1 MKTAAKGFGK
11 SVMNPLHREGWWSR
25 RIVLMVYVAL
35 ELVTVH
41 SPVVLGTLD
50 LQLDEE
56 QPAGTIVGDISA
68 GLPPGVTASLY
79 FISDHEG
86 TGVGSDLDI
95 DESTGI
101 IKTAKVL
108 DRELRD
114 RYNFI
119 AVTMTGVTVEVS
131 IKVNDI
137 NDHAPTFP
145 RKRATFKIP
154 EQTAI
159 GTRFPLEPAVD
170 ADKGQFTTQ
179 GYLIKDGNVGQ
190 AFTLETRR
198 GSNEVLYLDLVVNA
212 VLDREKRSTYTLSLE
227 AFDGGSPKRTDQMIL
242 DIAVQDI
249 NDNAPS
255 FNQSRYHAII
265 SENLQPGSNILQVF
279 ATDADEG
286 DNGMVLYEINRR
298 QSDPDRYF
306 VIDSRSGMITLNKPL
321 DFEMRRVHELVV
333 QAQDNATHPEVTNAF
348 VTIHVR
354 DYNDNQPTM
363 TIIFLSEDG
372 SPRISEGAQPGQ
384 YVARI
389 SVTDPDYGEYANVNV
404 SLEGGDGKFGLTTK
418 DNIIYLICVD
428 QILDREERDTY
439 ELRVMATDSG
449 TPPLRAESSFVIQV
463 TDVNDN
469 PPLFDQPVYRQVI
482 PEVVF
487 PGSFVLQVTA
497 RDKDQ
502 GPNGDINYSILQDKG
517 AFSNWFSIDSV
528 TGIITTLSQLDYE
541 KNPNPSITVL
551 ATDGGKPPLSSTA
564 VVKIVLQDINDNE
577 PVFERN
583 FYNVSIKENTAA
595 GTCILEVTATDADG
609 GSFGSITYSLGSGI
623 NSAVPSQFT
632 IGKETGQICT
642 SVVLDRDQGLASYD
656 FTVTA
661 VDGGGLSSVAYVK
674 VDLVDIND
682 NRPAFYPVSYAVS
695 LSTQSAPGTS
705 VVRVTAYD
713 PDSGENGR
721 ITYKTVPGGASP
733 YFTLN
738 KDTGVISL
746 SRSVYGKANSVIPMV
761 ISAQD
766 GGGLVALVNARVNI
780 SVVAGLVAPPVFE
793 QTQYYFTVSED
804 VLQGTVVGNVQANTK
819 TGTSRDISYTISSGD
834 PAGYFTVDPETGALR
849 TSLSLDHEAQSA
861 LDLEVQARSG
871 NPPAFG
877 QTRVHIT
884 IADINDNPPVFL
896 PSSSESLLLP
906 EHTEMGTVVYRVQ
919 AEDRDSGTN
928 GQLTFDLSSPSGI
941 QRTFSIER
949 SSGEIRLVGSLSY
962 ENAPRYDLQV
972 IAKDSG
978 VPQLSATFMLVVHV
992 QAENDQGPVFDTL
1005 TYRVELKEG
1014 TPINTRFLQVRALN
1028 RETPGLGYSS
1038 PLAYHLRP
1046 DGDAAGFGIAA
1057 DSGWLFVKSA
1067 LDREVKDMYLLT
1079 VLASAGH
1086 GQWKKTGSA
1095 TVRISVTD
1103 ENDNAPRLTQE
1114 RVFMA
1119 VKENLPAG
1127 TGFGHV
1133 SATDRDSGPN
1143 GRLSYRL
1150 LHPDRNFQINS
1161 HTGEIS
1167 TRMTLDR
1174 EQQSSYQLVVVVQ
1187 DGGSPPRSA
1196 TGTAFVTIL
1205 DDNDNDPAFI
1215 HSQSGKNLIIKV
1227 SEGQSSGVLLGT
1239 LQAKDPDEGENG
1251 TVFYSLS
1258 GPRAERFTLNPN
1270 TGELRS
1276 SSPLSHSERAEY
1288 TLTVTATDRG
1298 LPPRSTSCSLTIQV
1312 LSINRPPSQ
1321 TNSLSISFNSVEE
1334 AKPGSVIGSVRL
1346 HDRETPE
1353 EGKVTYT
1360 VVGGTDRDGTFVVD
1374 RLTGDVYLAR
1384 PLDYERDMRYT
1395 LQIEVDYFSQD
1406 PPSSTLVHLDID
1418 VEDSNDHAPQFPE
1431 DPITIVISESMQPS
1445 SSVYTFQATDKDGS
1459 GPNSELRYSI
1469 LQQWPNTPGLLTLDP
1484 STGVLSLAQE
1494 LDHEVTSN
1502 LILVVK
1508 ATDSALDASQ
1518 RRWGSVTARVY
1529 VTDENDNPPVFSSPT
1544 AVSVME
1550 DQPVGFVAL
1559 YVMARDA
1566 DQGENGRVTYIIQS
1580 GNTGGTFSL
1589 NPNTG
1594 SLSIF
1599 KPLDREEQDVFN
1611 LTIIAED
1618 HGIPQHSSSQLLC
1631 VHVIDVNDE
1640 VPWFEESQYEAQI
1653 SENQPPGT
1661 SVLTVSA
1668 SDLDQGTNG
1677 QVTYGGISEEGFS
1690 INPVTGVI
1698 TTTKSLDRE
1707 LQEYYTVTVYA
1718 KDGGLPPNYAKATV
1732 RIRVLDEN
1740 DNAPVF
1746 GRLYY
1751 SIEVPENLE
1760 AVLLFTLRATDQD
1773 AGDSG
1778 EMNYRITAG
1787 DPSGDFHL
1795 DRQSGALSTSRPL
1808 DREKRA
1814 GYTLTVTAQD
1824 QGNPSLSSTATV
1836 EVTVLDIND
1845 HSPQFQSSSY
1855 TADVSEDV
1863 PMGSLVLEVKAID
1876 LDQGPNSQVQYF
1888 LSHGSKSMFIID
1900 QNTGRI
1906 ITAAPLDRER
1916 TASYTFEVYATDSSP
1931 ANPRNSTTH
1940 VTVYI
1945 QDVNDNAP
1953 FFIQD
1958 PLIVNIS
1965 ASSVSSRRVLATMR
1979 AEDKDFGANGSVFY
1993 RFANPVRGFTINS
2006 LTGDIQATEKLQTLT
2021 QSQRTLI
2028 VQAMDQGNPAQSSLG
2043 VVIIY
2048 IREQSYRGIRFSRTA
2063 RDVSLQENAAKGTVV
2078 TQTQAQYPDGSQTG
2092 ISYSLFSGN
2101 RMQSFGINTITG
2113 EIWVQKSEG
2122 LDFEETPKL
2131 RLVVK
2136 AETAS
2141 SSSYMAVNLILQDV
2155 NDNLPRFQLQNY
2167 VAYIREAQGY
2177 DFPIIQVVADDLDQ
2191 GQNGQVTYSIRSSSM
2206 SGLFKIDP
2214 LTGSITTAAIMDR
2227 EIWPQTKL
2235 VVTATDRGTPRL
2247 AGSAT
2252 LTVIIIDLNDNS
2264 PMIPLPREIRV
2275 PEDTL
2280 IGTVITQVTG
2290 NDVDSGPAL
2299 SYTLHLDRN
2308 SQGMFGIHCYGG
2320 GVSLT
2325 GPLDYEER
2333 TWYTLTIRS
2342 SDSKHQSEA
2351 NLTVLVDDVNDNAP
2365 TFTQD
2370 FYQVTVTEHLPAGS
2384 AVITVTATDRDTGEN
2399 GKITYRVM
2407 SSTRGV
2413 FYIDPSNGTL
2423 FVNQKTEFDFENPSI
2438 LVVIEARDQGTPSL
2452 SSIATVQVQVSD
2464 VNDNAPIFHQSEYR
2478 ATVSEDGLPGSTVL
2492 TLEAVDG
2499 DLSRDNCGF
2508 DFAIASGNSGN
2519 AFQIESSVRFLE
2531 GRGFQTVGSL
2541 ILVEEL
2547 DFEAMPSYN
2556 LTVVVSDR
2564 GIPQRSSSVP
2574 ILISVTD
2581 ANDNPP
2587 AFNRAE
2593 YSVVLSEGTAAGTE
2607 ILHLSA
2613 TDPDSAPNGEVQYF
2627 ISSGDETDLFQVDRW
2642 TGALKLQRPLDS
2654 ERQLSH
2660 MIVVQA
2666 TDGQGHYAL
2675 VPVSIEVKDIN
2686 DNRPFFPLKLVTAS
2700 IRENQPQNALVTM
2713 LHAIDHDRG
2722 VFGQLRYYM
2731 LDNSK
2736 DGRDAFLINQTS
2748 GEVRTRSIF
2757 DFEKANSFH
2766 FIAVAID
2773 AGNYSATVTVQVY
2786 VTGEDEYDPVFT
2798 SSEFSFEVPEGA
2810 KKGQIIGKVQAR
2822 DEDGGVDGI
2831 VLYSL
2836 ADSSPYF
2843 EVNKSTGAISLKMDS
2858 YSRHVSRSKRE
2869 LRLMTLDVTAHSP
2882 LEASRIAMAKV
2893 TIDVTH
2899 TSFGLSTDMN
2909 MMLISII
2916 AVSVG
2921 TIVILII
2928 IAVALVFVKLR
2939 RQRKQQKANRRTPAS
2954 GTMLHKLDETKIAAN
2969 EIIYHQTLPGYA
2981 ADPSSSSGG
2990 PYTRGGS
2997 LDPSHSSG
3005 RGSAE
3010 AEAAEDDEIR
3020 MINEYP
3026 RVSSISSSMQERISA
3041 RGPDSGIQQD
3051 ADQLSDVSCE
3061 PSIDWFKGKKL
3072 GSLNDTLLAGQ
3083 VPVYRD
3089 EGGGY
3094 VGVGRGLSISHPKDY
3109 TFPEDGK
3116 PAVDGSLTAIV
3127 ASDEELRGSYNWD
3140 YLLNW
3145 CPQFQP
3151 LANVFTE
3158 IARLKDE
3165 TAPPH
3170 PRRSFHHKAKAES
3183 RIDPPP
3189 LITSVAH
3196 PGAKTVPPKPA
3207 VGRTFP
3213 HLASLRRSPISGEGS
3228 ISSVAMSPSFS
3239 PSLSPLAA
3247 RSPAITPFSVSQGPS
3262 ASMISTTEHNLEHSE
3277 EAELRI

>member
-1 MKTAAKGFGK
+1 MKTAAKGLGK
-11 SVMNPLHREGWWSR
+11 SVMDHSHHEGWWNR
-25 RIVLMVYVAL
+25 RIVLMVYMVL
-35 ELVTVH
+35 QLVTVH
-41 SPVVLGTLD
+41 SPGVTGTLE

-68 GLPPGVTASLY
+68 GLPPGITASLY

-119 AVTMTGVTVEVS
+119 AVTMTGVTVEVT
-131 IKVNDI
+131 INVNDI

-145 RKRATFKIP
+145 RKQATFKIP

-159 GTRFPLEPAVD
+159 GTRFPLEPALD
-170 ADKGQFTTQ
+170 ADKGQLTTQ

-212 VLDREKRSTYTLSLE
+212 ILDREKRSTFTLSLE
-227 AFDGGSPKRTDQMIL
+227 AFDGGSPKRSDQMTL
-242 DIAVQDI
+242 DITVQDI
-249 NDNAPS
+249 NDNAPI

-286 DNGMVLYEINRR
+286 DNGIVLYEINRR

-306 VIDSRSGMITLNKPL
+306 VIDSRTGVITLNKPL

-333 QAQDNATHPEVTNAF
+333 QAQDNATQPEVTNAF

-384 YVARI
+384 FVARI

-404 SLEGGDGKFGLTTK
+404 SLEGGDGKFALTTK
-418 DNIIYLICVD
+418 DSIIYLICVD

-449 TPPLRAESSFVIQV
+449 TPPLRAESSFIIQV
-463 TDVNDN
+463 IDVNDN

-482 PEVVF
+482 PELVF

-502 GPNGDINYSILQDKG
+502 GPNGDINYSILQDQG
-517 AFSNWFSIDSV
+517 TYSNWFSIDSV

-551 ATDGGKPPLSSTA
+551 ASDGGKPPLSSSA
-564 VVKIVLQDINDNE
+564 VVNIVLQDINDNE
-577 PVFERN
+577 PVFEKN
-583 FYNVSIKENTAA
+583 FYNVSIKENTSP

-609 GSFGSITYSLGSGI
+609 GSFGSITYSLGSGM
-623 NSAVPSQFT
+623 NNAAPSQFT

-642 SVVLDRDQGLASYD
+642 SAALDRDQGPASYD
-656 FTVTA
+656 FAVTA
-661 VDGGGLSSVAYVK
+661 VDGGGLSSVTYVK

-713 PDSGENGR
+713 PDSGENGK

-746 SRSVYGKANSVIPMV
+746 SRSVYGKTNSVIPMV

-766 GGGLVALVNARVNI
+766 GGGLVARVNARVNI

-804 VLQGTVVGNVQANTK
+804 VLRGTVVGFVQASSK

-834 PAGYFTVDPETGALR
+834 PAGYFTVDPDTGALR
-849 TSLSLDHEAQSA
+849 TSLSLDHEAQSS

-871 NPPAFG
+871 SPPAFG

-906 EHTEMGTVVYRVQ
+906 GHTEMGTVMYRVQ
-919 AEDRDSGTN
+919 AEDRDSGVN
-928 GQLTFDLSSPSGI
+928 GQLTFDLNSPNGI

-949 SSGEIRLVGSLSY
+949 SSGEIRLVGSLNY
-962 ENAPRYDLQV
+962 ESTPRYDLQV

-1014 TPINTRFLQVRALN
+1014 TPLNTRFLQVRALN
-1028 RETPGLGYSS
+1028 RETPGSGHFS

-1067 LDREVKDMYLLT
+1067 LDREVKDIYLLT
-1079 VLASAGH
+1079 VLASQ
-1086 GQWKKTGSA
+1086 GQGQLKKTGSA
-1095 TVRISVTD
+1095 TVRIAVTD
-1103 ENDNAPRLTQE
+1103 ENDNSPRLTQE

-1119 VKENLPAG
+1119 VRENLPAG
-1127 TGFGHV
+1127 SGFGHV
-1133 SATDRDSGPN
+1133 TASDRDSGPN
-1143 GRLSYRL
+1143 GRLSYRF
-1150 LHPDRNFQINS
+1150 LHPDRYFQINS
-1161 HTGEIS
+1161 NTGEIS
-1167 TRMTLDR
+1167 TRTTLDR

-1187 DGGSPPRSA
+1187 DGGSPSRSA
-1196 TGTAFVTIL
+1196 TGTAFITVL
-1205 DDNDNDPAFI
+1205 DDNDNSPAFP
-1215 HSQSGKNLIIKV
+1215 HSQSGKSLIIQV
-1227 SEGQSSGVLLGT
+1227 AEGQSSGVFLGS
-1239 LQAKDPDEGENG
+1239 LQARDPDEGENG
-1251 TVFYSLS
+1251 TIFYSLS
-1258 GPRAERFTLNPN
+1258 GPRAECFSLNPN
-1270 TGELRS
+1270 SGELRS

-1288 TLTVTATDRG
+1288 SLTVTATDRG
-1298 LPPRSTSCSLTIQV
+1298 LPPRSTPCSLIIQV
-1312 LSINRPPSQ
+1312 LSTNRPTTK
-1321 TNSLSISFNSVEE
+1321 TNSFSMSFNSVEE
-1334 AKPGSVIGSVRL
+1334 AQPGSVIGSVRI
-1346 HDRETPE
+1346 RESEAPE
-1353 EGKVTYT
+1353 VGELTYT
-1360 VVGGTDRDGTFVVD
+1360 LVGGTDRDGTFVVD
-1374 RLTGDVYLAR
+1374 RLNGDVYLAR
-1384 PLDYERDMRYT
+1384 PLDYERDARYT
-1395 LQIEVDYFSQD
+1395 LQIEVDDLSEAN
-1406 PPSSTLVHLDID
+1406 PSSTLVHLDIE
-1418 VEDSNDHAPQFPE
+1418 VEDSNDHAPHFPE
-1431 DPITIVISESMQPS
+1431 DPITIVISENMDPG

-1459 GPNSELRYSI
+1459 GPNSELKYSI
-1469 LQQWPNTPGLLTLDP
+1469 LHQWPNTPGLLYLD
-1484 STGVLSLAQE
+1484 SDTGVLSLGQV
-1494 LDHEVTSN
+1494 LDHEATTN

-1508 ATDSALDASQ
+1508 ATDSAQDASQ
-1518 RRWGSVTARVY
+1518 RRWGSVTARLY
-1529 VTDENDNPPVFSSPT
+1529 VTDENDNPPVFRSPT

-1550 DQPVGFVAL
+1550 DQPVGFVVL
-1559 YVMARDA
+1559 YVMAGDA
-1566 DQGENGRVTYIIQS
+1566 DQGENGRVSYSIQS

-1611 LTIIAED
+1611 LTITAED

-1677 QVTYGGISEEGFS
+1677 QVIYGSISEDGFS
-1690 INPVTGVI
+1690 IHPVTGVI

-1707 LQEYYTVTVYA
+1707 LQEYYTVTVFA
-1718 KDGGLPPNYAKATV
+1718 KDEGLPPNHAKATV
-1732 RIRVLDEN
+1732 KIRVLDEN
-1740 DNAPVF
+1740 DNAPFF

-1760 AVLLFTLRATDQD
+1760 ALPLFTLKATDQD

-1778 EMNYRITAG
+1778 EIIYKIKAG
-1787 DPSGDFHL
+1787 DSLGDFRL
-1795 DRQSGALSTSRPL
+1795 DRQSGVLSTSRPL
-1808 DREKRA
+1808 DRENRA

-1824 QGNPSLSSTATV
+1824 QGHPSLSSTATV
-1836 EVTVLDIND
+1836 EVTVMDIND

-1863 PMGSLVLEVKAID
+1863 HIGSLVLEVKAID
-1876 LDQGPNSQVQYF
+1876 LDQGPNSQVLYY
-1888 LSHGSKSMFIID
+1888 LSRGSNSMFMID

-1916 TASYTFEVYATDSSP
+1916 TASYSFEVVATDSSP
-1931 ANPRNSTTH
+1931 ANPRNSTVQ

-1965 ASSVSSRRVLATMR
+1965 ASSVNSRRVLATMR

-2028 VQAMDQGNPAQSSLG
+2028 VQAMDQGNPSQSSLG

-2063 RDVSLQENAAKGTVV
+2063 RDISLQENSAKGTVV

-2092 ISYSLFSGN
+2092 ISYSIFSGN
-2101 RMQSFGINTITG
+2101 RLQSFGINAITG
-2113 EIWVQKSEG
+2113 EIWVQRSDQ

-2177 DFPIIQVVADDLDQ
+2177 DFPIIQVAADDRDQ

-2214 LTGSITTAAIMDR
+2214 LTGSVTTAAIMDR
-2227 EIWPQTKL
+2227 EIWTQTKL

-2264 PMIPLPREIRV
+2264 PMIPLHREIRV
-2275 PEDTL
+2275 PEDAM
-2280 IGTVITQVTG
+2280 IGSVITQVTG

-2299 SYTLHLDRN
+2299 SYTLHLDTN
-2308 SQGMFGIHCYGG
+2308 SQGLFGIHRFGG
-2320 GVSLT
+2320 AVSLT
-2325 GPLDYEER
+2325 GLLDYEER
-2333 TWYTLTIRS
+2333 TWYTLTVRS

-2351 NLTVLVDDVNDNAP
+2351 NITVLVDDVNDNTP

-2370 FYQVTVTEHLPAGS
+2370 LYQVTVSEHLPAGS
-2384 AVITVTATDRDTGEN
+2384 AVITVTATDRDSGEN

-2423 FVNQKTEFDFENPSI
+2423 FVNQKTEFDFKNPSI
-2438 LVVIEARDQGTPSL
+2438 LVVIQVRDQGTPSL
-2452 SSIATVQVQVSD
+2452 SSTATVEVQVSD

-2519 AFQIESSVRFLE
+2519 TFQIESSVRFLE
-2531 GRGFQTVGSL
+2531 GHGFQTVGSL

-2547 DFEAMPSYN
+2547 DFEAVPSYN

-2564 GIPQRSSSVP
+2564 GVPQRSSSVP
-2574 ILISVTD
+2574 IVISVTD
-2581 ANDNPP
+2581 TNDNPP
-2587 AFNRAE
+2587 AFSRVE
-2593 YSVVLSEGTAAGTE
+2593 YSVVLSEGAAAGTE

-2613 TDPDSAPNGEVQYF
+2613 TDPDSAPNGEVQYS
-2627 ISSGDETDLFQVDRW
+2627 ISSGDETDLFQVDQW
-2642 TGALKLQRPLDS
+2642 TGALRLQRQLDS
-2654 ERQLSH
+2654 ERQWSYV
-2660 MIVVQA
+2660 IVVQA
-2666 TDGQGHYAL
+2666 SDSQGHYAL
-2675 VPVSIEVKDIN
+2675 APVSIEVKDIN
-2686 DNRPFFPLKLVTAS
+2686 DNRPFFPLKTITAS
-2700 IRENQPQNALVTM
+2700 IRENKPQNALVTM

-2722 VFGQLRYYM
+2722 GFGQLRYYM

-2736 DGRDAFLINQTS
+2736 EGKEAFLMNQTS
-2748 GEVRTRSIF
+2748 GEVRTRSTF
-2757 DFEKANSFH
+2757 DFEKVNSFH
-2766 FIAVAID
+2766 FVAVAMD

-2822 DEDGGVDGI
+2822 DEDGGIDGI

-2836 ADSSPYF
+2836 EDSSPFF
-2843 EVNKSTGAISLKMDS
+2843 EVNKSTGAVSLKMDS
-2858 YSRHVSRSKRE
+2858 YSTHRSRSKRE
-2869 LRLMTLDVTAHSP
+2869 VRLVTLDVMAHSP
-2882 LEASRIAMAKV
+2882 LESSRVAVAKV
-2893 TIDVTH
+2893 TVDVTH
-2899 TSFGLSTDMN
+2899 TSFGLTTDMN
-2909 MMLISII
+2909 MLLISVI
-2916 AVSVG
+2916 AVSLG

-2928 IAVALVFVKLR
+2928 IAVVLFFVKLR
-2939 RQRKQQKANRRTPAS
+2939 RKKKDQKAHERPAP
-2954 GTMLHKLDETKIAAN
+2954 GTMMHKFEETKIAAN
-2969 EIIYHQTLPGYA
+2969 EMIYHQTLPAYTPDQSG
-2981 ADPSSSSGG
+2981 SSGG

-3005 RGSAE
+3005 RGS

-3072 GSLNDTLLAGQ
+3072 GSLNGTLLAGQ

-3094 VGVGRGLSISHPKDY
+3094 VGVGRGLNISHPKDY

-3116 PAVDGSLTAIV
+3116 PPVDGSLTAIV

-3165 TAPPH
+3165 SAPPN
-3170 PRRSFHHKAKAES
+3170 PRRSFHHKAKPES

-3196 PGAKTVPPKPA
+3196 PGAKTVPPKPV

-3213 HLASLRRSPISGEGS
+3213 NLASFRRSPLSAEGS

-3247 RSPAITPFSVSQGPS
+3247 RSPAITPFNVSQGPS
-3262 ASMISTTEHNLEHSE
+3262 ASMISTTEHHLEHIE